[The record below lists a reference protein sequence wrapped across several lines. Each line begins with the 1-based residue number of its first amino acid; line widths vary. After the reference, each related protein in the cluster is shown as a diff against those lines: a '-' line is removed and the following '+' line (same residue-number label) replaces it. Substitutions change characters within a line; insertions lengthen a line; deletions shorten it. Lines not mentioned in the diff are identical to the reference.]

1 MHDSENN
8 IILIVDDNP
17 TNLAVLSEALIDAG
31 LEIAVATSGENA
43 LKQSKYDPPDLIL
56 LDIQMP
62 GINGFMTCEKLKDNP
77 LTHDIP
83 VIFMTALHDTADK
96 VKGFNLGAVDYITKP
111 FQQEEVLA
119 RVRLHLKIRNLT
131 KKLEEQNIQLKEFTD
146 ELEDRVK
153 ERTAEL
159 YESLNDLKEAQIQLV
174 QSEKMSTL
182 GQLVAGIA
190 HEINNPLTY
199 LSGNVDHLEEYLHGL
214 LEHLQLYQQYYKHPK
229 IQNHAVEIDLEFMV
243 DDIPKVIN
251 SAKLGTKRIRD
262 ISNSLRT
269 FSRADTT
276 YKVLADIHEGI
287 DSTLMI
293 LQHRLKGN
301 DIRPEIQIIKEY
313 GNVPLIKCYLG
324 QLNQVFMNIIA
335 NAIDAL
341 DECSQGRTFE
351 DIERVPNIIT
361 IKTQVS
367 LDNQT
372 VIIKIKDNGKGISE
386 EVKSQI
392 FDYLFTTKSVGK
404 GTGLGLS
411 ISRQI
416 VVEKHGGFLSCE
428 SVLGEGTE
436 LAIAIPITEGEA
448 PTL

>member
-17 TNLAVLSEALIDAG
+17 NNLAVISEALIDAG

-43 LKQSKYDPPDLIL
+43 LKQSIYDPPDLIL
-56 LDIQMP
+56 LDIQMS
-62 GINGFMTCEKLKDNP
+62 GIDGFVTCEKLKENP

-83 VIFMTALHDTADK
+83 IIFMTALHDTADK
-96 VKGFNLGAVDYITKP
+96 VKGFHLGAVDYITKP
-111 FQQEEVLA
+111 FQQEEVIA
-119 RVRLHLKIRNLT
+119 RVYLHLKMRNLT
-131 KKLEEQNIQLKEFTD
+131 KKLEEQNIQLKQFTE
-146 ELEDRVK
+146 ELEQRVI
-153 ERTAEL
+153 ERTAKL
-159 YESLNDLKEAQIQLV
+159 SESLNDLKQAQIQLV
-174 QSEKMSTL
+174 QSEKMSAL

-190 HEINNPLTY
+190 HEINNPLTCI
-199 LSGNVDHLEEYLHGL
+199 SGNVDHIEEYFHDL
-214 LEHLQLYQQYYKHPK
+214 LEHLQLCQQYSEHPE
-229 IQNHAVEIDLEFMV
+229 IHVHAAKIDLEFLNE
-243 DDIPKVIN
+243 DIPKIID
-251 SAKLGTKRIRD
+251 SAKVGTKRIRD

-276 YKVLADIHEGI
+276 SKVLADIHEGI

-293 LQHRLKGN
+293 LQHRLKAN
-301 DIRPEIQIIKEY
+301 ETRPAIQIIKQY
-313 GNVPLIKCYLG
+313 GNLPLIKCYLG

-335 NAIDAL
+335 NAIDVL
-341 DECSQGRTFE
+341 DESSLGHSFAE
-351 DIERVPNIIT
+351 IERLPNIIT
-361 IKTQVS
+361 IKTES

-372 VIIKIKDNGKGISE
+372 VIIKIKDNGKGISS

-411 ISRQI
+411 ISHQI
-416 VVEKHGGFLSCE
+416 VVEKHGGFLSCD

-436 LAIAIPITEGEA
+436 LAIAIPIT
-448 PTL
+448 

>member
-1 MHDSENN
+1 MHDLENN

-17 TNLAVLSEALIDAG
+17 TNLAVISEALIDAG

-43 LKQSKYDPPDLIL
+43 LKQSTYDPPDLIL
-56 LDIQMP
+56 LDIQMS
-62 GINGFMTCEKLKDNP
+62 GIDGFVTCEKLKENP

-111 FQQEEVLA
+111 FQQEEVIA
-119 RVRLHLKIRNLT
+119 RVCLHLKMRNLT
-131 KKLEEQNIQLKEFTD
+131 KKLEEQNIQLKQFTE
-146 ELEDRVK
+146 ELEQRVTQ
-153 ERTAEL
+153 RTAEL
-159 YESLNDLKEAQIQLV
+159 SESLNDLKQAQIQLV
-174 QSEKMSTL
+174 QSEKMSAL

-190 HEINNPLTY
+190 HEINNPLSCI
-199 LSGNVDHLEEYLHGL
+199 SGNVDHIEEYFHDL
-214 LEHLQLYQQYYKHPK
+214 LEHLQLCQQYCEHPE
-229 IQNHAVEIDLEFMV
+229 IETHAGKIDLEFLTE
-243 DDIPKVIN
+243 DIPKIID
-251 SAKLGTKRIRD
+251 SAKLGAKRIRD

-276 YKVLADIHEGI
+276 SKVLADIHEGI

-293 LQHRLKGN
+293 LQHRLKAN
-301 DIRPEIQIIKEY
+301 ETRPAIKIIKQY
-313 GNVPLIKCYLG
+313 GNFPLVKCYLG
-324 QLNQVFMNIIA
+324 QLNQVFMNILA
-335 NAIDAL
+335 NAIDTL
-341 DECSQGRTFE
+341 DESSQGRSFA
-351 DIERVPNIIT
+351 DIERVPNIIN
-361 IKTQVS
+361 IKTES
-367 LDNQT
+367 LDNQS
-372 VIIKIKDNGKGISE
+372 VIIKIKDNGKGISS

-436 LAIAIPITEGEA
+436 LAIAIPIT
-448 PTL
+448 

>member
-1 MHDSENN
+1 MQNSESN

-43 LKQSKYDPPDLIL
+43 LKQSTYDPPDLIL
-56 LDIQMP
+56 LDVQMP
-62 GINGFMTCEKLKDNP
+62 GINGFVTCEKLKDNP

-83 VIFMTALHDTADK
+83 VIFMTALNETMHK
-96 VKGFNLGAVDYITKP
+96 VKGLNLGAVDYITKP
-111 FQQEEVLA
+111 FHQEEVIA
-119 RVRLHLKIRNLT
+119 RVHLHLKIRNLT
-131 KKLEEQNIQLKEFTD
+131 KKLEEQNIQLKQFTE
-146 ELEDRVK
+146 ELENRVK

-174 QSEKMSTL
+174 QSEKMSAL

-190 HEINNPLTY
+190 HEINNPLSY
-199 LSGNVDHLEEYLHGL
+199 LSGNVDHLEEYFHDL
-214 LEHLQLYQQYYKHPK
+214 LEHLQIYRQYCKHPE
-229 IQNHAVEIDLEFMV
+229 IENHAVEIDLEFMV

-251 SAKLGTKRIRD
+251 SAKLGTKRISD

-269 FSRADTT
+269 FSRADST

-293 LQHRLKGN
+293 LQHRLKAN
-301 DIRPEIQIIKEY
+301 ETRPEIKIIKEY
-313 GNVPLIKCYLG
+313 GNLPQVKCYLG
-324 QLNQVFMNIIA
+324 QLNQVFMNVIA

-341 DECSQGRTFE
+341 DESSQGRDFRE
-351 DIERVPNIIT
+351 IELLPNIIT
-361 IKTQVS
+361 IKTEVS

-386 EVKSQI
+386 EVKSKI

-416 VVEKHGGFLSCE
+416 VVEKHGGFLSCA

-436 LAIAIPITEGEA
+436 LAIAIPLTDI
-448 PTL
+448 

>member
-17 TNLAVLSEALIDAG
+17 NNLAVISEALIDTG

-43 LKQSKYDPPDLIL
+43 LKQSTYDPPNLIL
-56 LDIQMP
+56 LDIKMS
-62 GINGFMTCEKLKDNP
+62 GLDGFVTCEKLKQNP

-83 VIFMTALHDTADK
+83 VIFMTALHDPADK
-96 VKGFNLGAVDYITKP
+96 IKGFNLGAVDYITKP
-111 FQQEEVLA
+111 FQQEEVIA
-119 RVRLHLKIRNLT
+119 RIYLHLKMRNLT
-131 KKLEEQNIQLKEFTD
+131 KKLEEQNIQLKQFTQ
-146 ELEDRVK
+146 ELEQRVT

-159 YESLNDLKEAQIQLV
+159 SESINDLKQAQIQLV
-174 QSEKMSTL
+174 QSEKMSAL

-190 HEINNPLTY
+190 HEINNPLTCI
-199 LSGNVDHLEEYLHGL
+199 SGNVDHIEEYFHDL
-214 LEHLQLYQQYYKHPK
+214 LEHLQLYQQYCKHPE
-229 IQNHAVEIDLEFMV
+229 IEVHAAKIDLEFLTE
-243 DDIPKVIN
+243 DIPKIID

-262 ISNSLRT
+262 LSNSLRT

-293 LQHRLKGN
+293 LQHRLKAN
-301 DIRPEIQIIKEY
+301 DTRPAIIIIKQY
-313 GNVPLIKCYLG
+313 GNLPLVKCYLG

-341 DECSQGRTFE
+341 DESSQGHSFA
-351 DIERVPNIIT
+351 DIERLPNIIT
-361 IKTQVS
+361 IKTES

-372 VIIKIKDNGKGISE
+372 VIIKIKDNGKGIPES
-386 EVKSQI
+386 VKSKI

-411 ISRQI
+411 ISHQI
-416 VVEKHGGFLSCE
+416 VVEKHGGFLNCE

-436 LAIAIPITEGEA
+436 LAIAIPIT
-448 PTL
+448 

>member
-1 MHDSENN
+1 MHYSENN

-43 LKQSKYDPPDLIL
+43 LKQSTYDPPDLIL

-62 GINGFMTCEKLKDNP
+62 GINGFITCEKLKDNP

-131 KKLEEQNIQLKEFTD
+131 KKLEEQNIQLKQFTE

-159 YESLNDLKEAQIQLV
+159 SKSLNDLKEAQIQLV
-174 QSEKMSTL
+174 QSEKMSAL

-214 LEHLQLYQQYYKHPK
+214 LEHLQIYQQYCKHPK

-243 DDIPKVIN
+243 EDIPRIIN

-293 LQHRLKGN
+293 LQHRLKAN

-313 GNVPLIKCYLG
+313 GNLPLVKCYLG
-324 QLNQVFMNIIA
+324 QLNQVFMNVIA

-367 LDNQT
+367 LDNKS

-386 EVKSQI
+386 KVKSQI

-436 LAIAIPITEGEA
+436 LAIAIPITEFVA
-448 PTL
+448 D

>member
-1 MHDSENN
+1 MHDLENN

-17 TNLAVLSEALIDAG
+17 TNLAVISEALIDAG

-43 LKQSKYDPPDLIL
+43 LKQSTYDPPDLIL
-56 LDIQMP
+56 LDIQMS
-62 GINGFMTCEKLKDNP
+62 GIDGFVTCEKLKENP

-111 FQQEEVLA
+111 FQQEEVIA
-119 RVRLHLKIRNLT
+119 RVCLHLKMRNLT
-131 KKLEEQNIQLKEFTD
+131 KKLEEQNIQLKQLTE
-146 ELEDRVK
+146 ELEQRVT

-159 YESLNDLKEAQIQLV
+159 SESLNDLKQAQIQLV
-174 QSEKMSTL
+174 QSEKMSAL
-182 GQLVAGIA
+182 GQLVTGIA
-190 HEINNPLTY
+190 HEINNPLTCIT
-199 LSGNVDHLEEYLHGL
+199 GNVDHIEEYFHDL
-214 LEHLQLYQQYYKHPK
+214 LEHLQLCQQHCEHPE
-229 IQNHAVEIDLEFMV
+229 IEVHAAKIDLEFLNE
-243 DDIPKVIN
+243 DIPKIID
-251 SAKLGTKRIRD
+251 SAKLGAKRIRD

-276 YKVLADIHEGI
+276 SKVLADIHEGI

-293 LQHRLKGN
+293 LQHRLKAN
-301 DIRPEIQIIKEY
+301 DTRPAIKIIKQYEKL
-313 GNVPLIKCYLG
+313 PLVKCYLG
-324 QLNQVFMNIIA
+324 QLNQVFMNVIA

-341 DECSQGRTFE
+341 DESSQGRSFA

-361 IKTQVS
+361 IKTESQ
-367 LDNQT
+367 DNQN
-372 VIIKIKDNGKGISE
+372 VIIKIKDNGKGISS

-436 LAIAIPITEGEA
+436 LAIAIPIT
-448 PTL
+448 